1 MDFENIL
8 PIIILVIY
16 ILSVFRKKKAP
27 EKDKPVGKP
36 SGAQKWLNNLVEQ
49 LSGEI
54 EPATPEPGPAAP
66 IVVWEK
72 NEDMDLQPPAPKPPI
87 IKEKILKQ
95 AVPKKVEAPKEE
107 KPITSTPKK
116 RQSIRA
122 ALYRTKLQEKV
133 VWAEI
138 LAPPIAL
145 REKDH
150 RHV

>member
-27 EKDKPVGKP
+27 EKDKPAGKP

-72 NEDMDLQPPAPKPPI
+72 NEDMDLQPPVPEPPI
-87 IKEKILKQ
+87 IKEKVLKQ
-95 AVPKKVEAPKEE
+95 AVPQKAKVPKKET
-107 KPITSTPKK
+107 PIPKK
-116 RQSIRA
+116 RQSIGA